1 MRRFHFITMALPLL
15 ALVACCQAQASEP
28 FRKNIDV
35 EGGHFLVEA
44 NDPASPRQLKITAS
58 GLKGLGETVT
68 LTRDIQGTVTGA
80 MVGNL
85 DADGNPEIFVLT
97 QSADG
102 NGHVSVVAYEIDRE
116 AGLSPIYF
124 PPIVDNRKYSGG
136 YRGQDH
142 FAVEGDSL
150 VQTFPVY
157 TSDGADAKRT
167 GKERKLYYTLT
178 PDDESNRIAVK
189 RGRLML
195 LKVVQF

>member
-1 MRRFHFITMALPLL
+1 MKRFHFITIGLPLMAL
-15 ALVACCQAQASEP
+15 AACFQTHAAEP
-28 FRKNIDV
+28 FRKKIDI
-35 EGGHFLVEA
+35 EGAHFLVEA

-58 GLKGLGETVT
+58 GLKGVGETVT
-68 LTRDIQGTVTGA
+68 LTRDIEGTVTGA

-97 QSADG
+97 RSADG
-102 NGHVSVVAYEIDRE
+102 NGHVSVFVYEVDRDV
-116 AGLSPIYF
+116 GLSPIYF

-142 FAVEGDSL
+142 FAVEGNSL

-157 TSDGADAKRT
+157 TSDGAPARRT
-167 GKERKLYYTLT
+167 GKERKIYYTLT
-178 PDDESNRIAVK
+178 PDDESNRIVVQ

-195 LKVVQF
+195 QKVVQF